1 MNTGGF
7 FQEYT
12 ADKTKNWVKYN
23 ATDPNNYPITDW
35 TDLILKSSA
44 PRMTHTLS
52 VSGGNKAVKSVATL
66 SYDEV
71 DGLYDGRGFQ
81 RYMFRS
87 NNDFTISDKLSAQ
100 NKIKYTYDDAGNRLT
115 RKKEIVVQTRG
126 ALNNGEE
133 PSVYEE
139 ELSETKV
146 TIYPNPTKGM
156 LKVDISGVE
165 QFENAQI
172 SLYDLTGKL
181 LQQWAG
187 ISQSNTIDLSERT
200 PGMYIM
206 QVAYNGK
213 ISSWKIIKE

>member
-1 MNTGGF
+1 M
-7 FQEYT
+7 
-12 ADKTKNWVKYN
+12 KNNKRIFKRIAAIFMLFMV
-23 ATDPNNYPITDW
+23 
-35 TDLILKSSA
+35 
-44 PRMTHTLS
+44 LS
-52 VSGGNKAVKSVATL
+52 MWAGANVC
-66 SYDEV
+66 
-71 DGLYDGRGFQ
+71 
-81 RYMFRS
+81 
-87 NNDFTISDKLSAQ
+87 AQ
-100 NKIKYTYDDAGNRLT
+100 NKINYTHDDAGNRLT

-165 QFENAQI
+165 KFENARI

-187 ISQSNTIDLSERT
+187 ISQSNEIDLSERT

-206 QVAYNGK
+206 QIVYNGNA
-213 ISSWKIIKE
+213 SSWKIIKE